1 MIKEDS
7 LFRLWM
13 KETIHYQKALKEFN
27 FLMISKYS
35 KKGNSN
41 SNQKAK
47 EVWFHKPP
55 SNLYRVLRG
64 DFLVVKRIKS

>member
-41 SNQKAK
+41 SN
-47 EVWFHKPP
+47 
-55 SNLYRVLRG
+55 
-64 DFLVVKRIKS
+64 